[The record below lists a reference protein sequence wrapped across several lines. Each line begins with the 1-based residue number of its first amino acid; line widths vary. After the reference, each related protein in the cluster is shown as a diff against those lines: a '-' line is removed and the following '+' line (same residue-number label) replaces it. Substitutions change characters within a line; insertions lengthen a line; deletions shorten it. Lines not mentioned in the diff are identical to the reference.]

1 MRRPELAVVV
11 PSLAGGGAE
20 RTAVT
25 LLGHLAERGA
35 SVDLVLFAA
44 EGPYLR
50 EVPASV
56 EVVDLGA
63 GRARRALPGLVRYLR
78 RRRPEA
84 LLAVL
89 DRTIVLSLIA
99 AFLGRVPVR
108 VVGRVG
114 STMSLASA
122 GSDRWQDRLRPS
134 LARILYGRC
143 DEIVAISHGVARDL
157 VERIGLPG
165 SRIRVVHNPVDVGGL
180 ARRAEGGT
188 GHPWFACDG
197 PPVVLGMGRLTRQ
210 KDFPTLVRAFA
221 RVRRRRPA
229 RLVILGEGEERGPL
243 EDLARAE
250 GVEGDVDL
258 PGFVEDPA
266 PYLGRAGVFVLS
278 SAWEGFGNVLVEAL
292 AVGTPVVATD
302 CESGPREILADGRW
316 GRLVEVGDA
325 DAMADAVVAAL
336 EEEADA
342 DALRGRARDFAP
354 DVVLPGYLRAL
365 GLER

>member
-1 MRRPELAVVV
+1 MKGPEVAVVV

-25 LLGHLAERGA
+25 LVGYLAERGA
-35 SVDLVLFAA
+35 SVDLVLFTA

-50 EVPASV
+50 EVPGPV
-56 EVVDLGA
+56 GVVDLGA
-63 GRARRALPGLVRYLR
+63 PRARRALPGLVRYLR

-89 DRTIVLSLIA
+89 DRTIVLLLVA
-99 AFLGRVPVR
+99 AFLARVPTR
-108 VVGRVG
+108 IVGRVG

-165 SRIRVVHNPVDVGGL
+165 SHIRVVHNPVDVDGL
-180 ARRAEGGT
+180 ARRADGDA
-188 GHPWFACDG
+188 GHRWFGSGG

-210 KDFPTLVRAFA
+210 KDFSTLIRAFA
-221 RVRRRRPA
+221 KVRRRRPA

-243 EDLARAE
+243 KDLARAE
-250 GVEGDVDL
+250 GVEDDVDL

-278 SAWEGFGNVLVEAL
+278 SAWEGFGNVIVEAL

-302 CESGPREILADGRW
+302 CESGPREILADGRH
-316 GRLVEVGDA
+316 GRLVEVGNA
-325 DAMADAVVAAL
+325 EAMADAIVVVL
-336 EEEADA
+336 EEGARP
-342 DALRGRARDFAP
+342 DALRARARDFAP
-354 DVVLPGYLRAL
+354 EVVLPGYLQAL
-365 GLER
+365 GLGP